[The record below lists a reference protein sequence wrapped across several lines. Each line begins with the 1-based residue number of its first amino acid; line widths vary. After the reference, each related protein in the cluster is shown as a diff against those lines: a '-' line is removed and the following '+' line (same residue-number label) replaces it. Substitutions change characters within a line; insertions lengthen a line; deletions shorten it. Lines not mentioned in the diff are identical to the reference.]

1 MAKKTSST
9 KSLETKSVRKKTSAA
24 KPKTIDEYLAAVPVP
39 QRATLEKLRRTI
51 KANVP
56 DAEECISYGVA
67 AFRLNGITVAGFS
80 ASLNHCSYYP
90 MSGKVVEQLTQELRG
105 YETSKGTVRFP
116 SNRPLPNS
124 LVRQLIKARLREI
137 EGG

>member
-1 MAKKTSST
+1 MAKKPSSKKSPEAKGVRNKTSS
-9 KSLETKSVRKKTSAA
+9 A
-24 KPKTIDEYLAAVPVP
+24 KPKTIDDYLAVVPDP
-39 QRATLEKLRRTI
+39 QRATLVKLRRAI

-67 AFRLNGITVAGFS
+67 AFRLNGKTVAGFS
-80 ASLNHCSYYP
+80 ASKNHCSFYP
-90 MSGKVVEQLTQELRG
+90 MSGKVVEQLTQELKG

-124 LVRQLIKARLREI
+124 LVRQLIKTRLREI